1 MLTCGLK
8 RGQLFCRDQGL
19 GFGIEG
25 LSLVCRVFFVW
36 LWRGVGFTL
45 RVLTKPLLV
54 KSGCDYRFAT
64 GFCRISMDRL

>member
-25 LSLVCRVFFVW
+25 LSLVCRVFLF
-36 LWRGVGFTL
+36 GF
-45 RVLTKPLLV
+45 
-54 KSGCDYRFAT
+54 G
-64 GFCRISMDRL
+64 GG